1 MQAYKTLLQDV
12 YDNGRTRADRT
23 GTGTRSVFGRQ
34 IEFDLTAGF
43 PLLTLKSTPL
53 RAVAAEL
60 VWFLEGSTTTRRLNE
75 LGSTIWDRWAV
86 AAPTTRQVELTVEER
101 CELLVNHLGISKL
114 ITSATVDG
122 NWALE
127 NPELFDQYN
136 IPSTKTVTLNQT
148 GDLGPI
154 YGVQWRGWV
163 GVSNEQLEI
172 TDQIQAVIQSL
183 RTNPWSRRHLVSA
196 WNVADLPDEL
206 NTPQENV
213 LNGKQAL
220 APCHVMFQFY
230 VEEMTPLE
238 RIAHFNRDPDNVG
251 IRMGVNADTVTA
263 DQMDLL
269 DRLLV
274 PTMSLSC
281 QVYMRSVD
289 VPVGLPF
296 NIASYALLTQ
306 LMANECGMSLGRLVM
321 SLGDAHIYHDQT
333 PMVEDMLT
341 RTPNPSPRL
350 HLHTSTNVT
359 HHTVADIVAGL
370 SGYDPHPHLRIPVSV

>member
-1 MQAYKTLLQDV
+1 MQAYKNLLQDI
-12 YDNGRTRADRT
+12 YDNGRTRYDRT

-34 IEFDLTAGF
+34 IEFNLTDGF
-43 PLLTLKSTPL
+43 PLLTLKNTPL

-60 VWFLEGSTTTRRLNE
+60 AWFLEGSTTTRRLNE

-86 AAPTTRQVELTVEER
+86 KEPTTRQVELTVEER
-101 CELLVNHLGISKL
+101 CELLVNQLGLNKL

-122 NWALE
+122 DWAVR

-136 IPSTKTVTLNQT
+136 IPTTKPVTLNQV

-163 GVSNEQLEI
+163 GVNNEQLQI
-172 TDQIQAVIQSL
+172 IDQIQAVVESL
-183 RTNPWSRRHLVSA
+183 KTNPWSRRHLVSA
-196 WNVADLPDEL
+196 WNVSDLPDEL
-206 NTPQENV
+206 YSPQDNV

-230 VEEMTPLE
+230 VEQMTMLE
-238 RIAHFNRDPDNVG
+238 RVAHFNADIDNANML
-251 IRMGVNADTVTA
+251 MGVDANTNEA

-269 DRLLV
+269 DRLNV

-296 NIASYALLTQ
+296 NIASYALLTH
-306 LMANECGMSLGRLVM
+306 LMANECGMSVGSLVM
-321 SLGDAHIYHDQT
+321 SLGDTHIYHDQI

-341 RTPNPSPRL
+341 RTPKPLPRL
-350 HLHTSTNVT
+350 NLSRHVNIA
-359 HHTVADIVAGL
+359 HHTVDEIVAAL
-370 SGYDPHPHLRIPVSV
+370 DGYDPHPHLRIPVAV